1 MIMKSKGQTSTG
13 DRYIDLVGNISDELK
28 LLSKKELKEYLS
40 DLLWGS
46 PFKEMQDTLDS
57 LVKIRV
63 ERVPKEKKVK
73 KVKSFIGRSI
83 YLPGNSSRKYLI
95 EKEEAGMVT
104 LSSIGDTN
112 NKVTTEYLVSDLHR
126 YLKKGTWK
134 LVKKK

>member
-1 MIMKSKGQTSTG
+1 MKSKGQTSTG

-126 YLKKGTWK
+126 YLEKGTWK